1 MRNQLHIE
9 EYFHYERF
17 FTVGG
22 VHYQR
27 STVLELMYVLCNV
40 YLQAETGFDGKV
52 LKQGFL
58 LKKVNLWSA
67 FVNIY

>member
-1 MRNQLHIE
+1 MRGFSLLGEFII
-9 EYFHYERF
+9 R
-17 FTVGG
+17 G
-22 VHYQR
+22 

-58 LKKVNLWSA
+58 LKKVKFMQCICKCLLS
-67 FVNIY
+67 VS